1 MRFDIFSIFP
11 EMFDGPFGHSII
23 QRART
28 MGLVDIHLH
37 NIRDYAR
44 DKHHM
49 TDDTPYGGGGG
60 MVMKPDPIFFAVE
73 AVLGRDIP
81 EDGYLS
87 DGSAER
93 PPVILLSPQGR
104 VFNQQVVE
112 ELGQYP
118 RLMFICGR
126 YEGVDER
133 VVQYLATDQIS
144 VGDYVLSGGEIPA
157 MAIVDALTR
166 QIPGALGDPGGAAND
181 SHATGLLE
189 YPHYTRPPV
198 FRGHGVPD
206 ILLSGHHAKVAQ
218 WRRQQA
224 LLRTLRHRPD
234 MLNTAP
240 LTDADRKFL
249 KSIQSEQSG
258 E

>member
-11 EMFDGPFGHSII
+11 QMFDGPFSYSII
-23 QRART
+23 QRARET
-28 MGLVDIHLH
+28 GLAEIHLH

-60 MVMKPDPIFFAVE
+60 MIMKPDPIFYAVE
-73 AVLGRDIP
+73 SVLGLEVSP
-81 EDGYLS
+81 EGYTAA
-87 DGSAER
+87 GSAGR

-133 VVQYLATDQIS
+133 VVQYLATDRIS
-144 VGDYVLSGGEIPA
+144 IGDYVLSGGEIPA
-157 MAIVDALTR
+157 MVIVDALIR
-166 QIPGALGDPGGAAND
+166 QIPGALGDPAATAND

-189 YPHYTRPPV
+189 YPHYTRPPE
-198 FRGHGVPD
+198 FRGHAVPD
-206 ILLSGHHAKVAQ
+206 ILLSGHHAKMNE
-218 WRRQQA
+218 WRRRQA

-234 MLNTAP
+234 MLASAP

-249 KSIQSEQSG
+249 KSIQSENDH
-258 E
+258 